1 MRYSGTTMPCDYSAH
16 YAFDHDSDAWQIGF
30 RDFPEQRAACY
41 KREDV
46 ELEAQEGLL
55 TAIAVAMDEGREIPA
70 SSPRQAEELA
80 VHLPVL
86 VRLKLELHNI
96 MLANGIA
103 KADLAR
109 RLGFNGGQMDRLL
122 DVSYAS
128 KVEALEQA
136 LYLLG
141 YEVRTAVMEINRG
154 Q

>member
-1 MRYSGTTMPCDYSAH
+1 MPCHYPAH

-46 ELEAQEGLL
+46 ELEAQESLL
-55 TAIAVAMDEGREIPA
+55 TAIAAAMDEGLAIPA
-70 SSPRQAEELA
+70 PSPLQAEELA
-80 VHLPVL
+80 IHLPVL
-86 VRLKLELHNI
+86 VALKRELHNI
-96 MLANGIA
+96 MLAKTVA

-109 RLGFNGGQMDRLL
+109 RLGFNGAQMDRLL
-122 DVSYAS
+122 DVGYAS

-141 YEVRTAVMEINRG
+141 YEVRAAVAEIPQR
-154 Q
+154 